1 MSPMPFFKTKI
12 CPWIPNSETFP
23 NYIVIHAGQTSHPI
37 AKPIQ
42 FLQFGFI
49 GTTYGGVQNSHQR
62 TWIFDNIRIRNTTS
76 ADMDNIPTEM
86 SQSIEDAEQVI
97 ASTNQWADTFAKD
110 LSGLTQFS
118 NMLEK
123 EEKLDVASAFFCC
136 YKVGPLIPLMFQS

>member
-1 MSPMPFFKTKI
+1 
-12 CPWIPNSETFP
+12 
-23 NYIVIHAGQTSHPI
+23 
-37 AKPIQ
+37 
-42 FLQFGFI
+42 
-49 GTTYGGVQNSHQR
+49 
-62 TWIFDNIRIRNTTS
+62 
-76 ADMDNIPTEM
+76 MDNIATEM
-86 SQSIEDAEQVI
+86 SQANEDAEQVI